1 MDAIQRFAMN
11 MKRTRKINNISQ
23 DELAHRSGLH
33 RTYIGSVERG
43 ERNLTLRNAEV
54 IAKALSTTLAALVS
68 ND

>member
-54 IAKALSTTLAALVS
+54 IAKALSTTLAALVG

>member
-1 MDAIQRFAMN
+1 MDVIQRFAMN
-11 MKRTRKINNISQ
+11 MKRIRKINNISQ

-54 IAKALSTTLAALVS
+54 IAKALSTTLADLLS